1 MKDFRGRQLTFL
13 LVIFFL
19 KAAPALS
26 QIDSLFR
33 YKTDQRI
40 FKLWQH
46 PVWKDIWEGPHYTAK
61 DTTRI
66 FAQLDRLQ
74 DFANQQDDER
84 LYWYADLQKILFRH
98 NLVDFTGK
106 FSTVLD
112 EAEAHMD
119 QCPVPVVKAS
129 YWHMRGMYYFG
140 EREFDKGFR
149 WLLRAQ
155 HEFERIGYQNIP
167 EINKYLTNFGS
178 RYYAFED
185 YETFLQ
191 YMEIAFRYPFL
202 TRRDEV
208 ATYNNTAMVYQR
220 QKAYAKA
227 EALFRRV
234 IARSR
239 SYGDST
245 YVGIASSGLGHN
257 LLLQQQPRQA
267 LPYLYTGYTHSM
279 KEASE
284 LSSVTALYLADAFL
298 SLDSTA
304 KAKAYIDLSTQII
317 TPNKYW
323 ANYPLTYY
331 QVQALYY
338 KKVHNYPKATLYL
351 DSTQL
356 LKDSLRA
363 VFTSK
368 VVTNSTIK
376 LNAERYVNRL
386 DQLETEKAN
395 AILIRNIILVALV
408 LLTVAGIYA
417 LNQNRLKRQR
427 EKQIQAE
434 QQKRADDLLA
444 HATTQLDQYMSHLQE
459 KNELIE
465 KLSTDLTQATD
476 AATTSTQRTLLTP
489 APMETMLQRVILT
502 EVDWQ
507 QFKHLFEQVYPG
519 FFQNLQQNY
528 TDLTPAEIRLLAL
541 SKLGIPSKDMAF
553 MLGMAQES
561 VRKSRYRLRKKLE
574 QLHPDTT
581 LESLLK
587 NL

>member
-1 MKDFRGRQLTFL
+1 MKTLKTQWSKRL
-13 LVIFFL
+13 LL
-19 KAAPALS
+19 LS
-26 QIDSLFR
+26 GLFILAVSVRAQVDTLFR
-33 YKTDQRI
+33 YSPDQRI

-46 PVWKDIWEGPHYTAK
+46 PIWKDIWEGPHYTAR
-61 DTTRI
+61 DTTRL
-66 FAQLDRLQ
+66 FAQLDKLQ
-74 DFANQQDDER
+74 EFASEQDDER
-84 LYWYADLQKILFRH
+84 LYWYADLHKILFRH
-98 NLVDFTGK
+98 NLVDVTDQ

-155 HEFERIGYQNIP
+155 HEFERIGYQHIP

-185 YETFLQ
+185 YDTFLR
-191 YMEIAFRYPFL
+191 YMELAFHYPFL

-227 EALFRRV
+227 DALFRKV
-234 IARSR
+234 IKLART
-239 SYGDST
+239 YGDST
-245 YVGIASSGLGHN
+245 YVGIAASGLGHN
-257 LLLQQQPRQA
+257 LLVQNEPKQA
-267 LPYLYTGYTHSM
+267 LPYLYPGYRLCL

-284 LSSVTALYLADAFL
+284 LSAVTALYVAEALLA
-298 SLDSTA
+298 LDSTA
-304 KAKAYIDLSTQII
+304 KAKTYIDLSARIVTR
-317 TPNKYW
+317 NKHW

-331 QVQALYY
+331 QVQAQYF
-338 KKVHNYPKATLYL
+338 KKTGNYPKATLYL
-351 DSTQL
+351 DSTQV

-363 VFTSK
+363 VFSSK

-376 LNAERYVNRL
+376 LNAERYVSRL
-386 DQLETEKAN
+386 EQLEAEKAN
-395 AILIRNIILVALV
+395 AILIRNVIIIGLV
-408 LLTVAGIYA
+408 LLTMAGIYA

-427 EKQIQAE
+427 ERQVQAE

-444 HATTQLDQYMSHLQE
+444 HATVQLDQYMSHLKE

-465 KLSTDLTQATD
+465 KLSAELNQATD
-476 AATTSTQRTLLTP
+476 SGHPPATVVSP
-489 APMETMLQRVILT
+489 APIESMLQQVILT
-502 EVDWQ
+502 EADWQ
-507 QFKHLFEQVYPG
+507 QFKHLFEQVYPD
-519 FFQNLQQNY
+519 FFQNLQDRY

-561 VRKSRYRLRKKLE
+561 VRKARYRLRKKLE
-574 QLHPDTT
+574 QLDPDTT
-581 LESLLK
+581 LESLIRTL
-587 NL
+587 